1 MAMLFVVGMKIVV
14 QDGVDYRKGLVV
26 GVSFWIGVGFQNGQ
40 IFPEYFAGFAA
51 GLLQNGMTAGGLAA
65 ILMTMFVELT
75 SPPRRQVEAE
85 CSLSALPRIQ
95 EFLSGFASQHG
106 WGQVMQNRLDTVAEE
121 TLLTL
126 FQRDG
131 ADDAP
136 KRDACS

>member
-1 MAMLFVVGMKIVV
+1 MLFVVGMKIVV

-75 SPPRRQVEAE
+75 SPPGGRWR
-85 CSLSALPRIQ
+85 LSAVCRPFRG
-95 EFLSGFASQHG
+95 SRS
-106 WGQVMQNRLDTVAEE
+106 
-121 TLLTL
+121 
-126 FQRDG
+126 
-131 ADDAP
+131 
-136 KRDACS
+136 S